1 MLLIKCEI
9 ELRLSWPKNC
19 IISEIFK
26 TPEMVIAA
34 FPTIPHAP
42 AASTT
47 SALFQIN
54 STKFYVLI
62 VSLSINDNI
71 EFLENSKQGFKRR
84 ISWSKYRPEIIM
96 QPKKK
101 KIWII

>member
-1 MLLIKCEI
+1 
-9 ELRLSWPKNC
+9 
-19 IISEIFK
+19 
-26 TPEMVIAA
+26 MVA
-34 FPTIPHAP
+34 FQTIPHAP

-62 VSLSINDNI
+62 VSLSINDNT

-101 KIWII
+101 FGLHD

>member
-1 MLLIKCEI
+1 
-9 ELRLSWPKNC
+9 
-19 IISEIFK
+19 
-26 TPEMVIAA
+26 MVIAA

-42 AASTT
+42 ATSTT

-62 VSLSINDNI
+62 ASLSINDNM
-71 EFLENSKQGFKRR
+71 ELLENSKQEFKRR
-84 ISWSKYRPEIIM
+84 ISWNKYRPEIIM

-101 KIWII
+101 KFGLHD